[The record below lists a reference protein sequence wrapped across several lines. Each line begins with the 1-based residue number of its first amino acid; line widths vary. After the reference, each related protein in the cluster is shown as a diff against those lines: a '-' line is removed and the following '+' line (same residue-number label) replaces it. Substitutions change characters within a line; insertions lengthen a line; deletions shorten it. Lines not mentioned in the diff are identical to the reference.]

1 MTSKKHQ
8 KVLKIKEDK
17 ENYFPEEYQ
26 IRFTNGKIIYV
37 YVKVRNGDGEK
48 CHHQEAI
55 EIAKKEYPD
64 LEVLRCYYC

>member
-8 KVLKIKEDK
+8 KALKVKREK

-37 YVKVRNGDGEK
+37 YVKVKYGDKEK
-48 CHHQEAI
+48 CYHQEAMN
-55 EIAKKEYPD
+55 IAKKQHPD
-64 LEVLRCYYC
+64 LEIFRCYYC